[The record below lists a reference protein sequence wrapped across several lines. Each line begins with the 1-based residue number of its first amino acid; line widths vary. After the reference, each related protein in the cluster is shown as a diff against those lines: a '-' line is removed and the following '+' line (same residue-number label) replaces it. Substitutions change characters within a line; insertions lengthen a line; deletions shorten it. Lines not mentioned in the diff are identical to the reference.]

1 LELALACDEGGGRG
15 CGGGYQLLQKL
26 MLMLMLMLIL
36 VLILVLMPVLR
47 TGKYT

>member
-15 CGGGYQLLQKL
+15 CRGGYRLLQKL
-26 MLMLMLMLIL
+26 MLMLIIL